1 MTHKEILN
9 KFYIEYD
16 KEGNS
21 ISSYPSLTEPEIAAV
36 LNKAYLAIIAE
47 KLTGNNPRR
56 STFEGDIKAIE
67 DIRPLIVTESSGD
80 PKSSINILPDHI
92 YNGIDN
98 ERTFTLPGKDEFL
111 YFIQAVGEFEDGK
124 KNITLISHDTAKQ
137 FFQTATNTPWIKGA
151 VCFIEGDTITVL
163 YDPYEWTRVDEDGN
177 ETKSDPTIKNI
188 HITYVHKPV
197 MFTKDN
203 FDNTPFELSDTMA
216 EELINLAIIMTLE
229 TVESQRLTTK
239 VSTRGLEA

>member
-67 DIRPLIVTESSGD
+67 DIRPLIITESSGGNE
-80 PKSSINILPDHI
+80 PKIIPTGHN
-92 YNGIDN
+92 IDN
-98 ERTFTLPGKDEFL
+98 GVQNEETYQLPSDML
-111 YFIQAVGEFEDGK
+111 YFLQAVGEFEDGQ
-124 KNITLISHDTAKQ
+124 KNITLVSHDTAKQ
-137 FFQTATNTPWIKGA
+137 FFQTTTNTPWIKDA
-151 VCFIEGDTITVL
+151 ICFIEGNTIAVL
-163 YDPYEWTRVDEDGN
+163 YDPYSWTSTDEDGN
-177 ETKSDPTIKNI
+177 EVKSDPKIHNI
-188 HITYVHKPV
+188 HITYIHEPV

-203 FDNTPFELSDTMA
+203 FDDTPFELSDTMA